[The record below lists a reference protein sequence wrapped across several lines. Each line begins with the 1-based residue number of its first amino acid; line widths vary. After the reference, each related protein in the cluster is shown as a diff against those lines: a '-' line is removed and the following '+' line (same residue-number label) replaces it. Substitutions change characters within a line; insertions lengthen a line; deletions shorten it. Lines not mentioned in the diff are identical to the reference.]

1 MVEILSNL
9 YMPPQVLACSLAPG
23 RCLLNVYQ
31 TEHFRTPFPLIED
44 ENIGKYELWDSFQVL
59 KVMDQSSSYH

>member
-44 ENIGKYELWDSFQVL
+44 ENIGKYEL
-59 KVMDQSSSYH
+59 